1 MKEMI
6 IGVFG
11 ERENEE
17 FESLGMKELLVS
29 FEKEKMK
36 DSRVSWEKLK

>member
-11 ERENEE
+11 ERENEGLE
-17 FESLGMKELLVS
+17 FLDEMKNL
-29 FEKEKMK
+29 
-36 DSRVSWEKLK
+36 RVGGNRK